1 MIKYVWK
8 NASDCKTVVFRK
20 KHEGWCKL
28 THNCFA
34 VINDFPKQR
43 SEDE

>member
-1 MIKYVWK
+1 MYGKMRLTAK
-8 NASDCKTVVFRK
+8 RLSLEK

-28 THNCFA
+28 TQNCFA